1 LKADSIMSRAAF
13 VACLKS
19 WIASETGDPAWS
31 RTLPPMAPLPA
42 VDAQHLAAD
51 FSAFLRET
59 SRTPAPLRA
68 A

>member
-1 LKADSIMSRAAF
+1 
-13 VACLKS
+13 
-19 WIASETGDPAWS
+19 
-31 RTLPPMAPLPA
+31 LPPMAPLPA